1 MGLPT
6 FPTLPTPPS
15 QENLLLFLIQTV
27 ALEELALA
35 ALINAE
41 AEKVQAVA
49 AAGVMGPVS
58 ASELTAINSAVAAVV
73 EAAGKKEEQLRQKL
87 GVLLAI
93 KDDHGNQ
100 PCLPWHK

>member
-6 FPTLPTPPS
+6 FPDISGPAPQP
-15 QENLLLFLIQTV
+15 EIIDRLLETV

-49 AAGVMGPVS
+49 AVVVGPIGPEELAAINASVS
-58 ASELTAINSAVAAVV
+58 AVIEQ
-73 EAAGKKEEQLRQKL
+73 AGKKEQYLAQKL
-87 GVLLAI
+87 ARILA
-93 KDDHGNQ
+93 
-100 PCLPWHK
+100 HKEAVAASTPSP